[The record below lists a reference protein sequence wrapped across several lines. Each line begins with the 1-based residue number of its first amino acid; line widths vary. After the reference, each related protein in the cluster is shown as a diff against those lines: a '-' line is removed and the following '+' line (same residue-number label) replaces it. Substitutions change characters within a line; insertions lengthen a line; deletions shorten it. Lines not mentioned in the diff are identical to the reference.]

1 VGKLKDQLIREL
13 EQDSQRAAS
22 EIVAFDESDRP
33 RSGAFSRACE
43 TSGRETIKRL
53 MESARRELRS
63 RPGCIST
70 LAAERAFRTDY
81 SAVPT
86 SELDAIIREFRA

>member
-1 VGKLKDQLIREL
+1 MGKLKDQLIREL

-33 RSGAFSRACE
+33 RAGGFSRACE
-43 TSGRETIKRL
+43 TSRRETVTRL
-53 MESARRELRS
+53 LESARRELRS

-70 LAAERAFRTDY
+70 RQAERAFRNDY

-86 SELDAIIREFRA
+86 SELDSIIREFRA